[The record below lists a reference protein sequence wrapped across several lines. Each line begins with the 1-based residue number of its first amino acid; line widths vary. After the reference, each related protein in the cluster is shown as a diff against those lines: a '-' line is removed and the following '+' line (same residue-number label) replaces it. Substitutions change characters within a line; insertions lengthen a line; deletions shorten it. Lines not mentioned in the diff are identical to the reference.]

1 MRDAGAVR
9 WDIAMAEGALES
21 YLRRLDRG
29 LDRALPAINRR
40 ATMASR
46 VRRSFS
52 MRRCADLIGVSY
64 AYLTKAAAQMPGFPE
79 GTHVGRERV
88 FTLDELMRI
97 RALLAASAKRP
108 RDMLA
113 WRRPLDPLP
122 VISFASQKGGTGK
135 SLSAAHFAQY
145 LSLRHGMRVGL
156 IDADP
161 QHTLTLYFLRDEG
174 GMVSAE
180 TPTLV
185 DFAGLYAHGEK
196 AYTDHDAATLD
207 SFFVP
212 TPWPGTRILPA
223 SGETSEGELQIAR
236 LIRAA
241 PKDRRFYRYVADAL
255 DRWREAHSPATDPAA
270 LTDGAGRI
278 DEGAFGAALSETF
291 DAIVIDY
298 QPALTIFQ
306 LNNLLA
312 TTHLVIPQT
321 MKGFDLAT
329 LSTFVKGMLGMIEE
343 ILARDPL
350 EIGPGSHILLPTIV
364 QRANDQDIAQIGS
377 LMEQAPGL
385 VLPVFYMRSD
395 AVANAADLYQ
405 SAYEFDPTP
414 GQRRGLARFVEN
426 ADAVNDAL
434 VARIWPGME
443 RGLADAWIAKFYAEE
458 EG

>member
-1 MRDAGAVR
+1 
-9 WDIAMAEGALES
+9 MAEGALES

-52 MRRCADLIGVSY
+52 MRRCADMIGVSY

-79 GTHVGRERV
+79 GKHVGRERV

-97 RALLAASAKRP
+97 RALLAASAKKP
-108 RDMLA
+108 HEMLA
-113 WRRPLDPLP
+113 WRKPGDPLP

-145 LSLRHGMRVGL
+145 LSLRYGMRVGL

-161 QHTLTLYFLRDEG
+161 QHTLTLYFLRDSGTGEG
-174 GMVSAE
+174 GGAVSAE

-185 DFAGLYAHGEK
+185 DFAGLYANGEIP
-196 AYTDHDAATLD
+196 YTEHDAATLD
-207 SFFVP
+207 SFFIG
-212 TPWPGTRILPA
+212 TPWPGIRILPA

-241 PKDRRFYRYVADAL
+241 PRGKRFYRYVGDAL
-255 DRWREAHSPATDPAA
+255 DRWKDAHPAVTDPAS
-270 LTDGAGRI
+270 LTDGAGTI
-278 DEGAFGAALSETF
+278 DEAAYGAALTETF

-350 EIGPGSHILLPTIV
+350 EIGPGTHMLLPTIV
-364 QRANDQDIAQIGS
+364 QRANDQDLAQIGS
-377 LMEQAPGL
+377 LMEEAPGL

-395 AVANAADLYQ
+395 AVANAADMYQ

-426 ADAVNDAL
+426 ADAVNDAI
-434 VARIWPGME
+434 VSRIWPGME
-443 RGLADAWIAKFYAEE
+443 RGMAQAWIDKMYAEE
-458 EG
+458 EDS

>member
-1 MRDAGAVR
+1 
-9 WDIAMAEGALES
+9 MAEGSLES

-40 ATMASR
+40 ATLASR

-52 MRRCADLIGVSY
+52 LRKCADLIGVSY
-64 AYLTKAAAQMPGFPE
+64 PYLTKAAAAMPGFPE
-79 GTHVGRERV
+79 GTYQGRERV

-97 RALLAASAKRP
+97 RVLLAAAARQP
-108 RDMLA
+108 REMLA

-122 VISFASQKGGTGK
+122 VVSFASQKGGTGK

-145 LSLRHGMRVGL
+145 LHLRYGMRVGL

-174 GMVSAE
+174 GMVQPD

-185 DFAGLYAHGEK
+185 DFAGLYPDGDQP
-196 AYTDHDAATLD
+196 YTKHPADVLD
-207 SFFVP
+207 TFFQP

-241 PKDRRFYRYVADAL
+241 PRERRFYRYVTDAL
-255 DRWREAHSPATDPAA
+255 DEWRDAHPPRTDPAT
-270 LTDGAGRI
+270 LTDGAGTV
-278 DEGAFGAALSETF
+278 DEARLADALHETF
-291 DAIVIDY
+291 DVIIIDY

-329 LSTFVKGMLGMIEE
+329 LSTFVKGMIGMVEE

-350 EIGPGSHILLPTIV
+350 EIGAGAHTLLPTIV
-364 QRANDQDIAQIGS
+364 QRANDQDLAQIAS
-377 LMEQAPGL
+377 LMEEAPGL
-385 VLPVFYMRSD
+385 VLPVFYLRSD
-395 AVANAADLYQ
+395 AIANAADLYQ
-405 SAYEFDPTP
+405 SAYEYDPTP
-414 GQRRGLARFVEN
+414 GQRRGLSRFVDN

-434 VARIWPGME
+434 VGRIWPGME
-443 RGLADAWIAKFYAEE
+443 RGLADRWMADFYDDGTPE
-458 EG
+458 EGV

>member
-1 MRDAGAVR
+1 
-9 WDIAMAEGALES
+9 MAEGALES

-29 LDRALPAINRR
+29 LDRALPSINRR

-52 MRRCADLIGVSY
+52 MKRCADLIGVSY

-79 GTHVGRERV
+79 GIHVGRERV

-97 RALLAASAKRP
+97 RALLAASARHP
-108 RDMLA
+108 REMLA
-113 WRRPLDPLP
+113 WRNPLDPLP

-161 QHTLTLYFLRDEG
+161 QHTLTLYFLRGEG
-174 GMVSAE
+174 SGTVSAD

-185 DFAGLYAHGEK
+185 DFAGLYADGEK
-196 AYTDHDAATLD
+196 AYTEHDGDTLD
-207 SFFVP
+207 TFFTQ
-212 TPWPGTRILPA
+212 TPWPGIRILPA

-241 PKDRRFYRYVADAL
+241 PREKRFYRYVADAL
-255 DRWREAHSPATDPAA
+255 DTWKAARPPRTDPAD

-278 DEGAFGAALSETF
+278 DEGAYAAGLSETF
-291 DAIVIDY
+291 DAVVIDY

-350 EIGPGSHILLPTIV
+350 EIGPGTHMLLPTIV
-364 QRANDQDIAQIGS
+364 QRANDQDLAQIGS
-377 LMEQAPGL
+377 LMEEAPGL

-414 GQRRGLARFVEN
+414 GQKRGLARFVEN
-426 ADAVNDAL
+426 ADAVNDAI

-443 RGLADAWIAKFYAEE
+443 RGLADAWIEKFYAEDDS
-458 EG
+458 

>member
-1 MRDAGAVR
+1 
-9 WDIAMAEGALES
+9 MAEGALES

-29 LDRALPAINRR
+29 LDRALPSINRR

-52 MRRCADLIGVSY
+52 MKRCADLIGVSY

-97 RALLAASAKRP
+97 RALLAASARQP
-108 RDMLA
+108 REMLA
-113 WRRPLDPLP
+113 WRNPLDPLP

-161 QHTLTLYFLRDEG
+161 QHTLTLYFLRGEG
-174 GMVSAE
+174 NGSVSAD

-185 DFAGLYAHGEK
+185 DFAGLYADGEK
-196 AYTDHDAATLD
+196 AYTEHDGDTLD
-207 SFFVP
+207 TFFTP
-212 TPWPGTRILPA
+212 TPWPGIRILPA

-241 PKDRRFYRYVADAL
+241 PREKRFYRYVADAL
-255 DRWREAHSPATDPAA
+255 DTWKAAHPPRTDPAD

-278 DEGAFGAALSETF
+278 DEAAYAAGLNETF
-291 DAIVIDY
+291 DALVIDY

-350 EIGPGSHILLPTIV
+350 EIGPGTHMLLPTIV
-364 QRANDQDIAQIGS
+364 QRANDQDLAQIGS
-377 LMEQAPGL
+377 LMEEAPGL

-414 GQRRGLARFVEN
+414 GQKRGLARFVEN
-426 ADAVNDAL
+426 ADAVNDAI
-434 VARIWPGME
+434 VARIWPGIE
-443 RGLADAWIAKFYAEE
+443 RGLADAWIEKFYAEDE
-458 EG
+458 S